1 MAQILPTQMG
11 VFCQYEDEQAI
22 RACYVTH
29 TLLPVIANLVLSVQ
43 VATLL
48 VRPRGLHLPEKHF
61 LLSGQPIPGCLLDFG
76 LYFFHNAKELLERG
90 SGPYFYLPKM
100 QDHLEARSA

>member
-1 MAQILPTQMG
+1 MLCLPNHAT
-11 VFCQYEDEQAI
+11 
-22 RACYVTH
+22 
-29 TLLPVIANLVLSVQ
+29 SKQ

-61 LLSGQPIPGCLLDFG
+61 LLSGKPIPGCLLDFG

-100 QDHLEARSA
+100 QDHLEARSAILSEHDIMTSQK

>member
-1 MAQILPTQMG
+1 MRLCHPSHA
-11 VFCQYEDEQAI
+11 
-22 RACYVTH
+22 
-29 TLLPVIANLVLSVQ
+29 TLKQ

-61 LLSGQPIPGCLLDFG
+61 LLSGKPIPGCLLDFG

-100 QDHLEARSA
+100 QDHLEARSAILSEHDIMTSQK